1 MGVSDASAVSPLELS
16 GGLRYWVGKSVAVTG
31 GVAGGL
37 VHGIGAPDY
46 RLFVGVTIYVSLLG
60 FELYTEAQLR
70 AGLEA
75 ADFTEIYLADQPA
88 PTRMMVLARRPD
100 NRIEGAD
107 RGTGSQLGWSGR
119 ARREGR
125 GGTN

>member
-1 MGVSDASAVSPLELS
+1 MS
-16 GGLRYWVGKSVAVTG
+16 G
-31 GVAGGL
+31 
-37 VHGIGAPDY
+37 

-75 ADFTEIYLADQPA
+75 ADFNEIYLADQPA

-100 NRIEGAD
+100 
-107 RGTGSQLGWSGR
+107 
-119 ARREGR
+119 
-125 GGTN
+125 